1 MWLKRDK
8 PGAVKAL

>member
-8 PGAVKAL
+8 PGAVEAL